1 MLARASGSHLPT
13 LSADSFV
20 SSFDEGAPST
30 ECRTFLRPRMR
41 HDRTVGGDEHLTT
54 SASSESWQ
62 ERYSEICEDIRTTDD
77 ISFKLLGFVP
87 LVSGIGIFAVL
98 DLLGGKAASWPTTVF
113 VSLFGA
119 TITYALFRWEL
130 RNIQICKWLRSRAE
144 DLGRDELGLTVGPFP
159 GRETEG
165 PKFLGHRMRKE
176 TAEKLLYT
184 ATIVAWLSVPGITA
198 MTKYL

>member
-1 MLARASGSHLPT
+1 M
-13 LSADSFV
+13 
-20 SSFDEGAPST
+20 
-30 ECRTFLRPRMR
+30 
-41 HDRTVGGDEHLTT
+41 TT

-62 ERYSEICEDIRTTDD
+62 QRYSEICEDIRTTDD
-77 ISFKLLGFVP
+77 VSFKLLGFVP

-144 DLGRDELGLTVGPFP
+144 DLERDELGLTVGPFL
-159 GRETEG
+159 GREKEG

-198 MTKYL
+198 MIKYL